1 MPFDAITL
9 KHGFKGLCIPGLG
22 VQCYTGMAK
31 ALIDF
36 LPRLIPGSLSLQFNA
51 TLALV

>member
-9 KHGFKGLCIPGLG
+9 KHGFKGLCILGLG
-22 VQCYTGMAK
+22 VQRYIEMAK
-31 ALIDF
+31 ALMDF
-36 LPRLIPGSLSLQFNA
+36 FPRLIPGSLSLQFDA